1 MNRKALIRT
10 SGAFCRVKAVISALD
25 GVLAA
30 EELAGIAPGLWVAKC
45 CSVLWGDIMQYNICI
60 YIYICIRIYVY
71 IYIVYYIYICKYIML
86 LVLCYIYMY
95 NRESVCVYL
104 EFWGVR
110 MLDC

>member
-45 CSVLWGDIMQYNICI
+45 CSVPWGDIMQYNICMYI
-60 YIYICIRIYVY
+60 YIYIY
-71 IYIVYYIYICKYIML
+71 IYIYAYAYMCICILYIIYICKYIML
-86 LVLCYIYMY
+86 LVLCYIYIY
-95 NRESVCVYL
+95 V
-104 EFWGVR
+104 
-110 MLDC
+110 